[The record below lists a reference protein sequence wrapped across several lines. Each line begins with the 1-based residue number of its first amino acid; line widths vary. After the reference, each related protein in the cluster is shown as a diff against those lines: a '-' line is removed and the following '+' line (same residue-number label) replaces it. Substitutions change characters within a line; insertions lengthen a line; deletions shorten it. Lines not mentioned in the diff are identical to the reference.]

1 MVVNLYPFG
10 KAADNPDTPF
20 DALVEEID
28 IGGPSLLRAAAK
40 NFRDVLVV
48 AHPQDYPGVLEE
60 LAPRRRTVARVPL
73 RPDEE
78 SLHAHGQYDGMIAMT
93 MAHVERRRAE
103 R

>member
-10 KAADNPDTPF
+10 KAADNPDTQF

-48 AHPQDYPGVLEE
+48 VHPQDYPAVLEE
-60 LAPRRRTVARVPL
+60 LARAGRTVTRVPL
-73 RPDEE
+73 R
-78 SLHAHGQYDGMIAMT
+78 A
-93 MAHVERRRAE
+93 
-103 R
+103 